1 MLFQFVSWRLNV
13 LSWSKFNLT
22 HSSPVKIIALIDFH
36 LQVEWKLLHWKLFLE
51 PSTGKKNTPKCA
63 CFSSYGF
70 IAHLVVEPNKHIWEA
85 QNQISLQPKFFRCNC
100 LKCSTLVRITALYYV
115 ELIQW
120 KNKNIKKFP
129 PPKSA
134 PRKLFTFPLSSQV
147 LMVYWIHFLYF
158 LFCTITSFPSH
169 CMLQLV
175 SFHYLSFNVADY
187 KK

>member
-129 PPKSA
+129 PQICPKKTLYF
-134 PRKLFTFPLSSQV
+134 PFKFTGSNGVLDTFLVFLILYNYVIPISLYVTVGKFPLFV
-147 LMVYWIHFLYF
+147 I
-158 LFCTITSFPSH
+158 
-169 CMLQLV
+169 
-175 SFHYLSFNVADY
+175 
-187 KK
+187 